1 MRKIL
6 ATSLVLLT
14 VGGFVMGCQGV
25 GNSTSYNHESSYEAS
40 RIEEIEINNES
51 WDIEFRR
58 SDSPNITIACDGKR
72 QDNKSDPVTID
83 QEGKKIVV
91 TQKDQGGAMAGFTFG
106 KKGTIYI
113 SVPEHEVDTI
123 TLNNDAGD
131 IKMKD
136 VSAQNIVFSNHSGSE
151 TIEGLSADTG
161 VFTSKDGELKLKNSS
176 LNELTVTSGSGG
188 SYLNGV
194 TSPEMNITSTAGEVT
209 VKEIDEGKRLCVE
222 TESGDITVSYIT
234 PPTSLNLA
242 ASSNSSDI
250 SIGLNGFKESQRTEN
265 AVEGTIGDASHTLEL
280 ISRSGIIVVK

>member
-6 ATSLVLLT
+6 TTSLVLLT

-25 GNSTSYNHESSYEAS
+25 GKSTSYNHESSYEAN

-51 WDIEFRR
+51 WDIEFKR
-58 SDSPNITIACDGKR
+58 SGSPNITIACEGKR
-72 QDNKSDPVTID
+72 QNNKSDPVTID
-83 QEGKKIVV
+83 QEGRKIVV

-113 SVPEHEVDTI
+113 SIPDQGVDTI

-136 VSAQNIVFSNHSGSE
+136 VSALNIAFTNHSGYE
-151 TIEGLSADTG
+151 TIEGLSADKG
-161 VFTSKDGELKLKNSS
+161 EFTSKDGELKLINSS
-176 LNELTVTSGSGG
+176 LNELTVTSGSGD
-188 SYLNGV
+188 SYITGV
-194 TSPEMNITSTAGEVT
+194 TSPLMNIASTAGEVS
-209 VKEIDEGKRLCVE
+209 VKEIEEGKKLSVE
-222 TESGDITVSYIT
+222 TGSGDITVSYIT
-234 PPTSLNLA
+234 PPASLNLA

-280 ISRSGIIVVK
+280 VSRSGIIVVK